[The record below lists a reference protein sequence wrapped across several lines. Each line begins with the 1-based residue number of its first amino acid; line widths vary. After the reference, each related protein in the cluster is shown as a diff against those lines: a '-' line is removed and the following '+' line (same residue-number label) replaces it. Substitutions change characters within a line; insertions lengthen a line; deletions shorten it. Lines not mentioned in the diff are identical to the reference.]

1 MKRLLILALL
11 MIPVLSFAAADE
23 NADAAKARYAQDRQL
38 CNDES
43 TADARMQCLRDAK
56 AEYEKAR
63 SGEKYR
69 SREER
74 KSESRAI
81 CAECGKVV
89 SVKVGET
96 TGKSSPL
103 GVIGGGIVGAL
114 LGNQVGQGT
123 GRDVA
128 TIAGAAGGAY
138 AGHKI
143 EQNMN
148 SSKVWA
154 VAVHFENGKKQTFD
168 FDHDP
173 GFASGDPV
181 RKSGNSIVRR

>member
-1 MKRLLILALL
+1 MKTFLILVL
-11 MIPVLSFAAADE
+11 MMTPTLSFADKHE
-23 NADAAKARYAQDRQL
+23 LDSAKARYAQDRKL
-38 CNDES
+38 CADES
-43 TADARMQCLRDAK
+43 TPDARMQCLRDAK

-63 SGEKYR
+63 AAENV
-69 SREER
+69 REGHAAES
-74 KSESRAI
+74 KSV

-89 SVKVGET
+89 SVKVEEKA
-96 TGKSSPL
+96 GKSSPL
-103 GVIGGGIVGAL
+103 GVIGGGVVGAL

-143 EQNMN
+143 EQNVK
-148 SSKVWA
+148 SSKLWTVT
-154 VAVHFENGKKQTFD
+154 VHFENGDKQSFE

-173 GFASGDPV
+173 GFSEGEPV
-181 RKSGNSIVRR
+181 RKDGSSIVRR